1 MLVTDVRGAK
11 FEPTDEG
18 QGGRNPSFE
27 DFNALYCA
35 LTGHDGACR
44 WQHRLFTDLEAGRFP
59 TDIELATGLGKTSI
73 IALWVLALGRALARG
88 SNAVP
93 RRLAYVVDRRVVVD
107 QASEF
112 AEKVRER
119 LEEAAKD
126 ENHTL
131 YAIAT
136 ALKNAGC
143 TSSVVEVSTLRGQRA
158 LDTRWRDD
166 PTRPAIIVG
175 TVDMLGS
182 RLLFSAYG
190 RVGPWGRALEAGLLG
205 QDCLLVLDEAHLCS
219 PFAMTLAAIERRV
232 GTLAPFAV
240 VRMGATM
247 EPVRDLLR
255 RTPGLP
261 EESNRRRVFQLLD
274 VATDIDGQTWPKET
288 DDQKVSDRLNA
299 KKKLEVEALDPDKG
313 VGAQLAAWAIERS
326 KADSGAVIGIVVN
339 TVAEVRK
346 CAAAL
351 REGGVPDERV
361 VTLTG
366 SMRGWDRDA
375 VVESEKYARF
385 KSQRDRT
392 AVFDSPIFL
401 VATSCVEVGADIDC
415 DHLGVEACAADGLI
429 QRLGR
434 VNRLG
439 ASTRAVTVKLVG
451 DEDGT
456 DPAGKVFVRVQT
468 LVTDGEEVHGS
479 PATFPARLRDGLDD
493 AEERGLF
500 EVRVPP
506 PALTSAVLDDFA
518 MTSKHPNAGARP
530 DVGRWLHGSVDDSSL
545 YVEIAWRSELDR
557 VTEPEDAE
565 RLVAA
570 FPIGARETARCP
582 VYEAVDLLKAVR
594 GRAVEDDA
602 LRARVVLVTRYGET
616 TKVRIGELPIGN
628 DKARRRSF
636 AEKLGLRDVPKD
648 DDGAL
653 RAALHDATVVL
664 PTTAGGYDG
673 RFVNPDSKQPVSD
686 VAEQA
691 QPTSRAQRR
700 RLWIDSGQVTAAAA
714 NGGEPQKI
722 ESDTDAEDLLSEVED
737 VADEL
742 LGGGWRLVEAA
753 GTGARGVIVARE
765 ERRALE
771 EAEDDDGSLGFQND
785 VLLTQHLGD
794 ARTKA
799 TELCQRLSLPEG
811 LRETVIEAAGQHD
824 LGKDRPWWQRA
835 VGRVDRPAAAKS
847 GCSKFDHKIN
857 RGYRHELG
865 SVADLVGGKA
875 SLPTTVDRELCLHLV
890 AAHHGHARPGFR
902 VEAIGP
908 VVTEGAKHVLTET
921 PVRFAKLQ
929 AQHGWWA
936 LAWLEALVKAADVL
950 ASRDEEN
957 SP

>member
-1 MLVTDVRGAK
+1 MELPQSRSESPIRQRVGAQLT
-11 FEPTDEG
+11 FEAFD
-18 QGGRNPSFE
+18 Q
-27 DFNALYCA
+27 LYRS

-44 WQHRLFTDLEAGRFP
+44 WQYRLFCDLESGQFP

-73 IALWVLALGRALARG
+73 IALWVLALGRALTH
-88 SNAVP
+88 SSHVVP

-126 ENHTL
+126 ENHAL
-131 YAIAT
+131 YALAT
-136 ALKNAGC
+136 TLKNAGC

-175 TVDMLGS
+175 TVDMIGS

-190 RVGPWGRALEAGLLG
+190 RVGPWGRALEAGLVG

-219 PFAMTLAAIERRV
+219 PFAMTLTAIERRV

-261 EESNRRRVFQLLD
+261 EESSRRRVFQLLD

-299 KKKLEVEALDPDKG
+299 KKKIEVEALDADKG
-313 VGAQLAAWAIERS
+313 VGAQLAGWAIEKS

-351 REGGVPDERV
+351 REGGVPDEQV

-392 AVFDSPIFL
+392 TIFDSPIFL

-415 DHLGVEACAADGLI
+415 DHLGVEACAADSLI

-439 ASTRAVTVKLVG
+439 ASARAVTVKLVG
-451 DEDGT
+451 DKEGT
-456 DPAGKVFVRVQT
+456 GPAGKVFVRVQT
-468 LVTDGEEVHGS
+468 LVTDGQEVHGS
-479 PATFPARLRDGLDD
+479 PATFPARLRDGIEG
-493 AEERGLF
+493 AEARGLF
-500 EVRVPP
+500 DVRIPP

-530 DVGRWLHGSVDDSSL
+530 DVGRWLHGSVEDSSL
-545 YVEIAWRSELDR
+545 YVEIAWRSELDW

-565 RLVAA
+565 RLVKA

-582 VYEAVDLLKAVR
+582 LYEAVDLLKTVR
-594 GRAVEDDA
+594 GRAAEDDA
-602 LRARVVLVTRYGET
+602 LGARVLLVTRYGET
-616 TKVRIGELPIGN
+616 TTFRLGDLPT
-628 DKARRRSF
+628 
-636 AEKLGLRDVPKD
+636 D
-648 DDGAL
+648 DDGDL

-664 PTTAGGYDG
+664 PTSAGGYDNQF
-673 RFVNPDSKQPVSD
+673 FVNPASKQPVSD
-686 VAEQA
+686 IAEQA

-700 RLWIDSGQVTAAAA
+700 RLWIDSGKVTAAAA
-714 NGGEPQKI
+714 NGDEPQKI

-753 GTGARGVIVARE
+753 GTGARGVVVARE
-765 ERRALE
+765 DRRALE

-785 VLLTQHLGD
+785 ILLTQHLGD

-811 LRETVIEAAGQHD
+811 LRDTVIEAAGQHD

-835 VGRVDRPAAAKS
+835 VGRIEKPAVAKS
-847 GCSKFDHKIN
+847 DHSHFDHKIN

-865 SVADLVGGKA
+865 SVADLGDGKA

-908 VVTEGAKHVLTET
+908 VVTDGAKRVLTET